1 MYQELQAGLPSALLH
16 WCEKSDGTNGG
27 RDAIR
32 NPDMRS
38 PTKHG
43 RGERV
48 VVVRGTRQVSEII
61 VLSIDGGCGRLG
73 NWSQARK
80 APRPHGPMGPS
91 YTLGRGLIACQTSFN
106 TCHEVSH
113 VQAIIL
119 ICQLVDVQRQ
129 DSVFRPPSISP
140 HRELCGLTDCILLC
154 VVCFLP

>member
-91 YTLGRGLIACQTSFN
+91 YTLGRGLTSYCLSN
-106 TCHEVSH
+106 KLQHVSRG
-113 VQAIIL
+113 QPCPSDNL
-119 ICQLVDVQRQ
+119 DMPTG
-129 DSVFRPPSISP
+129 RPAAPRLGFPSA
-140 HRELCGLTDCILLC
+140 
-154 VVCFLP
+154 